1 MSPLSLA
8 PLIHNPDRQ
17 MVYDTSD
24 KTECTYIN
32 DLKSMEDKVLQ
43 ELEGQKRV
51 VISKMLHALARW
63 ISHQGYVLHSCRE
76 EGKKMMGLPVL
87 RMAAFHCRE
96 LLVLTSIRR
105 N

>member
-43 ELEGQKRV
+43 ELEGRGDEKEHC
-51 VISKMLHALARW
+51 I
-63 ISHQGYVLHSCRE
+63 RE
-76 EGKKMMGLPVL
+76 
-87 RMAAFHCRE
+87 
-96 LLVLTSIRR
+96 TI
-105 N
+105 